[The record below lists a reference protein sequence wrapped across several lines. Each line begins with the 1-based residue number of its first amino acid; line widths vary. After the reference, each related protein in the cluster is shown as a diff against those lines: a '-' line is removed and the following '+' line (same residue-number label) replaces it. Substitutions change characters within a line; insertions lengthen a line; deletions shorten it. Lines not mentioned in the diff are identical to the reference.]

1 MEKECCRQDTFED
14 TTLGQR
20 EPGTRRE
27 LLAPVTL
34 AAEDSAIPVLNAD
47 DGTIE
52 KLTWKCSAGVGGAT
66 EWRRSARST
75 TLQRRDD
82 VRQRESHLSSVRS
95 GFCAVDRVQAT
106 FSMR

>member
-1 MEKECCRQDTFED
+1 M
-14 TTLGQR
+14 

-34 AAEDSAIPVLNAD
+34 AAGDSAIPVLNAD

-52 KLTWKCSAGVGGAT
+52 NLTWGCSDGVGGAT
-66 EWRRSARST
+66 DRRRSARST
-75 TLQRRDD
+75 TQQRRDD

-95 GFCAVDRVQAT
+95 GFCAVDRVKAT
-106 FSMR
+106 SCMR